1 MDGVL
6 VAPQEFIALFFMAPQ
21 EEPYNLFTLLTYDR
35 GLHHS
40 FSKDFTRLVDRVCV
54 ILYKKLLSPEATL
67 CLDNRERHFFLY
79 GK

>member
-21 EEPYNLFTLLTYDR
+21 EEPYNLFTLLMYDR
-35 GLHHS
+35 GLLHS
-40 FSKDFTRLVDRVCV
+40 FSNNFTRLV
-54 ILYKKLLSPEATL
+54 IMYKKLLSPEATL
-67 CLDNRERHFFLY
+67 CFDKRERHFFLY